1 MDVRGEEK
9 SRTVVSTTRDE
20 PSPTQRSHQRF
31 DVQWTMFNAIGREK
45 KRETEKNGESRE
57 RNNKNVRDEGRRK
70 QFEGEDVRRG

>member
-45 KRETEKNGESRE
+45 KRETEKNGEGRE
-57 RNNKNVRDEGRRK
+57 RKK
-70 QFEGEDVRRG
+70 